1 MLFYWSKFKFWLIST
16 HCWHDKK
23 KIVLTWTSLEWIW
36 KRTERTEKNLQTC
49 KLAVFPALLNNQ
61 FHQLVKYMLKNFC
74 DSIENKLEMTKYE
87 MGFLTINHLPFLVAI
102 INSSLMATKSEIPP
116 SIETSKAREN
126 ISGGISSLT
135 NNSSLSRLID
145 GPGGSTNS

>member
-1 MLFYWSKFKFWLIST
+1 
-16 HCWHDKK
+16 
-23 KIVLTWTSLEWIW
+23 
-36 KRTERTEKNLQTC
+36 
-49 KLAVFPALLNNQ
+49 
-61 FHQLVKYMLKNFC
+61 
-74 DSIENKLEMTKYE
+74 

-126 ISGGISSLT
+126 INGGISSLT